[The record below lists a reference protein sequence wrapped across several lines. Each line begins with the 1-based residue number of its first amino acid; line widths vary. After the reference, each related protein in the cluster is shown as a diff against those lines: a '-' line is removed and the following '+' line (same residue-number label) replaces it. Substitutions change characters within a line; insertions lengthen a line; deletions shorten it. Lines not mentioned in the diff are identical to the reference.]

1 MDKNYVAPAK
11 ALQKLRTARSISQT
25 VYLYGATGYGK
36 TERVRQ
42 YLSNRRYTYLS
53 CEEQPWGDGALP
65 SEEPGR
71 QNRRVVVIDDLH
83 RLKSEELRQEI
94 TALEQREDI
103 WLILISRSP
112 IPLWL
117 MPRHIKDVFVVICEK
132 DLRMGRDEIT
142 AYLDVCDIA
151 YTEEDIKYLVLLDEK
166 AANLLSLVERRPLFD
181 QLITQKDLVGYRE
194 KYLKQQYLTP
204 EELAAEHEERIAAQ
218 LERERQA
225 EAAREA
231 EIRAKFQKVERTFTK
246 VYDFLDWIHYP
257 ARDVQVAC
265 FIVREQLGALLSSTG
280 CCLDKKN
287 MGSFLKVCGKLVENG
302 ALEIGEMQEYIKMIK
317 EDVTNDNNCDEAC

>member
-1 MDKNYVAPAK
+1 MYHFDSYHSD
-11 ALQKLRTARSISQT
+11 R
-25 VYLYGATGYGK
+25 
-36 TERVRQ
+36 
-42 YLSNRRYTYLS
+42 
-53 CEEQPWGDGALP
+53 
-65 SEEPGR
+65 
-71 QNRRVVVIDDLH
+71 
-83 RLKSEELRQEI
+83 
-94 TALEQREDI
+94 
-103 WLILISRSP
+103 LILHGDFLDDERQRT
-112 IPLWL
+112 LLGWL
-117 MPRHIKDVFVVICEK
+117 QDYIFTYEPEK
-132 DLRMGRDEIT
+132 
-142 AYLDVCDIA
+142 YLKFA
-151 YTEEDIKYLVLLDEK
+151 QLVLLDEK